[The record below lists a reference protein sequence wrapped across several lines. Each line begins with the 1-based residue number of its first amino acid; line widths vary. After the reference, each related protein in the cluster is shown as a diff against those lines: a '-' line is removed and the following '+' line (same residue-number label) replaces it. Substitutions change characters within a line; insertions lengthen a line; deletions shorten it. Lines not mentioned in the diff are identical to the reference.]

1 MIDFKGV
8 KMPVYEF
15 ACAACKK
22 IFEVTMSMVEA
33 GVKKV
38 VCPECDSDDVNQL
51 PSSFSAVTSRK
62 S

>member
-1 MIDFKGV
+1 FSGGG

-15 ACAACKK
+15 VCEACKK
-22 IFEVTMSMVEA
+22 IFEVTMSMAEA

-38 VCPECDSDDVNQL
+38 VCPKCDSDKVRQRL
-51 PSSFSAVTSRK
+51 SAFSAVTSRK